1 MATNL
6 AIDNDLLTQA
16 LELGEFK
23 SKKETVNTLL
33 REFIQRQK
41 QLEVIDLFGTI
52 KFDDQFDCRKMRGK

>member
-33 REFIQRQK
+33 REFILRQK
-41 QLEVIDLFGTI
+41 QLEVIDLFCTI